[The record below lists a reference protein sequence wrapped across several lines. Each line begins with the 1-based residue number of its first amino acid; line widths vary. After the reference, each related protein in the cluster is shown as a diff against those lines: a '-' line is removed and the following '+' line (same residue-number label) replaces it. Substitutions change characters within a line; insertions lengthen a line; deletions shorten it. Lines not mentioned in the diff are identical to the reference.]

1 MSQAV
6 EPTPPVDEVEASRMP
21 LIDHLIELRN
31 RMMWA
36 LGGLALGMVV
46 SLAYAEEVYR
56 WLTAPFNKALL
67 DANVDGALAI
77 VNSPFE
83 GVYTYLRVA
92 FFGGIVLSSPVL
104 AYQVWRFVAPGL
116 YSNERRVVVPLAF
129 CSTVLFG
136 GGAGFCY
143 YVIFPYAFPFFLNV
157 VEAEASLSI
166 AGYLSAVVR
175 MMGAFGLSF
184 QLPVA
189 TWFAARAGLLD
200 HKDMIGGFRYAVVG
214 IFVIA
219 AILTPPDVLTQ
230 SLLAAPLI
238 VLYAL
243 SIGIA
248 WASTTKQRI
257 EDLTEGS

>member
-1 MSQAV
+1 MSEAV
-6 EPTPPVDEVEASRMP
+6 DHPATEDEVEASRMP
-21 LIDHLIELRN
+21 LIDHLIDLRN
-31 RMMWA
+31 RLMWSMA
-36 LGGLALGMVV
+36 GLAVGMVT
-46 SLAYAEEVYR
+46 SLAYAEEIYL
-56 WLTAPFNKALL
+56 WLTAPFNQALL
-67 DANVDGALAI
+67 DANVEGALAI

-92 FFGGIVLSSPVL
+92 FFGGLALSSWFI
-104 AYQVWRFVAPGL
+104 AYQIWRFIAPGL
-116 YSNERRVVVPLAF
+116 YNNERRVVVPLAV
-129 CSTVLFG
+129 CSTLLFG
-136 GGAGFCY
+136 TGAGFCY

-200 HKDMIGGFRYAVVG
+200 HRDMISGFRYAVVG
-214 IFVIA
+214 IFVLA
-219 AILTPPDVLTQ
+219 AILTPPDILTQ

-238 VLYAL
+238 VLYIF

-248 WASTTKQRI
+248 WMFTTKQRP
-257 EDLTEGS
+257 ETASAGS

>member
-1 MSQAV
+1 MKS
-6 EPTPPVDEVEASRMP
+6 EFDRGRI
-21 LIDHLIELRN
+21 LHLVVIN
-31 RMMWA
+31 A
-36 LGGLALGMVV
+36 FVGGMVGMV
-46 SLAYAEEVYR
+46 
-56 WLTAPFNKALL
+56 LTGVFAAGVGMTSGDWATFGKHLVAL
-67 DANVDGALAI
+67 
-77 VNSPFE
+77 
-83 GVYTYLRVA
+83 VA
-92 FFGGIVLSSPVL
+92 
-104 AYQVWRFVAPGL
+104 VA
-116 YSNERRVVVPLAF
+116 V
-129 CSTVLFG
+129 
-136 GGAGFCY
+136 
-143 YVIFPYAFPFFLNV
+143 
-157 VEAEASLSI
+157 
-166 AGYLSAVVR
+166 
-175 MMGAFGLSF
+175 GAFGLSF